1 MFLPLDVR
9 RMARP
14 GVMKEC
20 RVSLKSGAQQVKK
33 VPMVVADGAGNADVG
48 MAKEMQGLRGL
59 ESNENTSRTSLDG
72 MKESLH
78 FSVPQA
84 FYHRAWVLC
93 AVEDDAKKDAVLT
106 TRMTRFGVAGR
117 GGAIADTTLSLPRG
131 DEKPGS
137 GVEVVGSVTYS
148 LDGKKTTSPLYLV
161 Q

>member
-48 MAKEMQGLRGL
+48 LAKEMQGSRAL
-59 ESNENTSRTSLDG
+59 ETNEYTSRTSLDG

-93 AVEDDAKKDAVLT
+93 AVEEDASKDTELT
-106 TRMTRFGVAGR
+106 TRLTRFAIAGR
-117 GGAIADTTLSLPRG
+117 GSAMADTSLTLPRG
-131 DEKPGS
+131 NEKPGE
-137 GVEVVGSVTYS
+137 GIEPVGT
-148 LDGKKTTSPLYLV
+148 
-161 Q
+161 